1 MNEHGQSQPEYQQ
14 QVPPSTTIQIDT
26 EMGQQSSS
34 RRQPEPTSLGTRL
47 WDALSR
53 TNALN
58 QEHTPRSTQ
67 ISVPQF
73 PSTSHSSPPTGF
85 PPSGQHN
92 PFIPQPQVSVS
103 FGLTASPTTNSINYA
118 ASFNRSP
125 SLPLQRES
133 SLPDLQNVVRS
144 FLGSASS
151 AITAEQGPPTTDDRL
166 NLVTS
171 DGGGG
176 HGGGG
181 AGAGANGAA
190 NNEEENQRNA
200 GTFSETMA
208 QHPELRTFLM
218 SATKLLPF
226 VAIILLK
233 AAYDH
238 LNSLLNLVFLCG
250 VFLHTNTH
258 LKREIGKKLQRN
270 DKKLYLHLLVI
281 AFALLLK
288 FNDDPYILDIMSML
302 SYTRIT
308 KLGDLLYFLIM
319 ADLCTKCVTVAA
331 KTVLALMPERVVQF
345 KGRVSIE
352 DRKILLAK
360 FLLEL
365 LRNILDE

>member
-1 MNEHGQSQPEYQQ
+1 
-14 QVPPSTTIQIDT
+14 
-26 EMGQQSSS
+26 
-34 RRQPEPTSLGTRL
+34 
-47 WDALSR
+47 
-53 TNALN
+53 
-58 QEHTPRSTQ
+58 
-67 ISVPQF
+67 
-73 PSTSHSSPPTGF
+73 
-85 PPSGQHN
+85 
-92 PFIPQPQVSVS
+92 
-103 FGLTASPTTNSINYA
+103 
-118 ASFNRSP
+118 
-125 SLPLQRES
+125 
-133 SLPDLQNVVRS
+133 
-144 FLGSASS
+144 
-151 AITAEQGPPTTDDRL
+151 
-166 NLVTS
+166 
-171 DGGGG
+171 
-176 HGGGG
+176 
-181 AGAGANGAA
+181 
-190 NNEEENQRNA
+190 
-200 GTFSETMA
+200 MA

-360 FLLEL
+360 FLIEL